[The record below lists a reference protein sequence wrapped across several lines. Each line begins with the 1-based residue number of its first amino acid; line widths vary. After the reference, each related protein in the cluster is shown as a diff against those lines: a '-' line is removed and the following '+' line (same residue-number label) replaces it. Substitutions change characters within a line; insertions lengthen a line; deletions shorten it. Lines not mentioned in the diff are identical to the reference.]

1 MPNIFAA
8 FKKKKKKKSILRL
21 QGRSHS
27 TGGVHR
33 SGTQVRLG

>member
-8 FKKKKKKKSILRL
+8 FKKKKKKSILRL